1 MELRGPQP
9 VDGERE
15 REVGEREG
23 EREREIRRGIGLRG
37 GSTHPIKL
45 PNPDYF
51 LIHNCLLVFSGTW
64 SIYKY
69 LVEFSAL
76 HMPG

>member
-1 MELRGPQP
+1 MQIDQDSWDHSLMELRGPQP

-45 PNPDYF
+45 PNPDHF
-51 LIHNCLLVFSGTW
+51 FNTQLLTGLLR
-64 SIYKY
+64 YMEY
-69 LVEFSAL
+69 L
-76 HMPG
+76 